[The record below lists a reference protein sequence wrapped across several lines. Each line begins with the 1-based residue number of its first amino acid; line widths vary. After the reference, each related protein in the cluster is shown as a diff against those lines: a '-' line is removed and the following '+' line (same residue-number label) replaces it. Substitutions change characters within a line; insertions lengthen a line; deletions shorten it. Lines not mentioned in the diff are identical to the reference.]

1 MEESRAFHR
10 TFPIVLAIAFL
21 GGALLWWLVS
31 RPVGLG
37 FLLGNFTSLFAM
49 SQLYRSS
56 QMLLQLPA
64 EAAKRR
70 AVRNYLIRYLLYATV
85 LLVAALLDPFDLL
98 TTGLSLFLFK
108 LVFYVLLFLENGKE
122 HTPHG

>member
-49 SQLYRSS
+49 SHLNRSS
-56 QMLLQLPA
+56 QRALRLDVVAA
-64 EAAKRR
+64 ERATKRSY
-70 AVRNYLIRYLLYATV
+70 AFRYLVYAV
-85 LLVAALLDPFDLL
+85 ILLVAALLDSIDLL
-98 TTGLSLFLFK
+98 TTGLSLFTFK
-108 LVFYVLLFLENGKE
+108 LVLYVLLFWENRKE